1 MNASADRRAALLGP
15 LLHGLEKRELKVE
28 VVGELFTGEHGERVH
43 LLLRCVTRGV
53 TQIVRERFFALGIF
67 LDVTEQKF
75 ARLGAGDGDGDIGNR
90 PRVLLAQ
97 VFLHQTRQRIVG
109 CELVA
114 EGFSKHINEM
124 RVSTVGLCQ
133 RVEQRANVIERP
145 PGAERFGGAAAN
157 QGIGIV

>member
-1 MNASADRRAALLGP
+1 VRNARRDANSSRAFLCSRNISG
-15 LLHGLEKRELKVE
+15 
-28 VVGELFTGEHGERVH
+28 
-43 LLLRCVTRGV
+43 RC
-53 TQIVRERFFALGIF
+53 
-67 LDVTEQKF
+67 
-75 ARLGAGDGDGDIGNR
+75 AGDGDGDIGNR
-90 PRVLLAQ
+90 PRGLLAQ

-133 RVEQRANVIERP
+133 RVEQRANVIECP